1 MLKLSDGTTPE
12 VQPHRLLLRR
22 RRWYLLARTHGT
34 WGTDRLDRIRSC
46 TLKQTP
52 STHHA
57 LTPVREAEEIERLL
71 PDRRIQ
77 VRIRFEADSA
87 AVIDRFR
94 NEEPEIIQDGPEHVI
109 LTARVDSSEWAAML
123 ATLVDEA
130 FTVLEPN
137 ELKQRC
143 HTIAQRLTNA

>member
-1 MLKLSDGTTPE
+1 M
-12 VQPHRLLLRR
+12 
-22 RRWYLLARTHGT
+22 
-34 WGTDRLDRIRSC
+34 DRIRSC
-46 TLKQTP
+46 TLKQT
-52 STHHA
+52 SFAHHT
-57 LTPVREAEEIERLL
+57 LTPGREAEEIERLL

-109 LTARVDSSEWAAML
+109 LTARVDSLEWAAML

-143 HTIAQRLTNA
+143 HTIAQRLTDA